1 MILKNFKLSE
11 LSYWLDKL
19 KKLGNSIESISKFLI
34 NVDTVDTQHASQ
46 QTERNREREREKARA
61 ECVRTTSEHI
71 LHGRTGLMG
80 ALARFLGGPGVV
92 SPPATDSAGSVHV

>member
-1 MILKNFKLSE
+1 MLQSHVTLSQCLFRCTPLTLRE
-11 LSYWLDKL
+11 CLQTYT
-19 KKLGNSIESISKFLI
+19 NIVTSI
-34 NVDTVDTQHASQ
+34 
-46 QTERNREREREKARA
+46 
-61 ECVRTTSEHI
+61 SEHI